1 MSGPRLRSLGVDPAT
16 GREGFADT
24 RPGGLLDALADT
36 HALKAAAVLV
46 TVVGAVLEA
55 GRASD
60 AELAAFVPALC
71 AALEECV
78 GIMSADV
85 DGGDGGGIAGSR
97 AVTAVGGQGS
107 PGHPPLDSAA
117 SRRAFV
123 RTAAACHPSPT
134 STSQCPS
141 GNSGPGDSFRGCRR
155 RDRRGMDRRGG
166 RCPWTAPDV

>member
-85 DGGDGGGIAGSR
+85 DGG
-97 AVTAVGGQGS
+97 
-107 PGHPPLDSAA
+107 
-117 SRRAFV
+117 
-123 RTAAACHPSPT
+123 
-134 STSQCPS
+134 
-141 GNSGPGDSFRGCRR
+141 
-155 RDRRGMDRRGG
+155 
-166 RCPWTAPDV
+166 